1 MSKESVINREN
12 KRDRL
17 VAKHQT
23 HRKELKVLIKKSNDF
38 DEIMEAQAKLAGLP
52 RDSSPVRLTRRC
64 KQCGRPHAVY
74 RKFMLCRICLRQH
87 LMTGDVTGGRKS
99 SW

>member
-12 KRDRL
+12 TREHLVGKYQSKRN
-17 VAKHQT
+17 
-23 HRKELKVLIKKSNDF
+23 ELKILIKKSDDF
-38 DEIMEAQAKLAGLP
+38 DEIAMAQAKLASLP

-74 RKFMLCRICLRQH
+74 RKFKLCRICLRQH